1 MWMHLL
7 PELILSIGA
16 TIVLLISCG
25 GNQPQMRDLLR
36 WFSFATILGTITS
49 VIYQSDS
56 TVRIIEN
63 WTTISPLTT
72 AFTVTLLGLTGW
84 TILMAKTPER
94 NPGEWFSLILF
105 TGLGSMVLAR
115 TANLAGLFL
124 GIEILS
130 IALYILVAFLYEKK
144 INLRGGAIY
153 LVLASFASAFLGF
166 GMSLIYAVYGTINI
180 AEISHLA
187 ITGGKMPVLATLGF
201 GIFLVGVGFKLAV
214 VPFHMWAADVYE
226 AAPGAIS
233 GIIASTSKGAT
244 IAAFLPFSFLLTT
257 HHAVLV
263 FFSGASML
271 IGNLLGLRETRVKRI
286 LAYSSVAHVG
296 YLLLA
301 FLAVDSKVAMGG
313 MNSTNAI
320 LFYVAA
326 YGLSVLGAF
335 VVISILRPEGAVTLT
350 DLHGTARRN
359 PILATCLLIFTV
371 SLAGLPISMGFWGKL
386 YLFSIAFKA
395 GYMKLAI
402 LGLIASA
409 IGIFYYFRIIM
420 HTFMV
425 SPEMNPRGV
434 AAPTGSFEKAMVV
447 ATAFA
452 VVIFSIFP
460 DWFLSLIKLK
470 F

>member
-7 PELILSIGA
+7 PELIISIAA
-16 TIVLLISCG
+16 TLVLLISCG
-25 GNQPQMRDLLR
+25 GNHPAMRDLLR
-36 WFSFATILGTITS
+36 WFSFAGVLGTMASI
-49 VIYQSDS
+49 IYQATD
-56 TVRIIEN
+56 TVAIIEN

-72 AFTVTLLGLTGW
+72 AFTLTLLGLTGW
-84 TILMAKTPER
+84 TILLAKTPEK

-105 TGLGSMVLAR
+105 TGLGAMVLAR

-153 LVLASFASAFLGF
+153 LILASFASAFLGF
-166 GMSLIYAVYGTINI
+166 GMALVYAVYGTINI
-180 AEISHLA
+180 NEIADLVLTESPMPLLA
-187 ITGGKMPVLATLGF
+187 VLGF

-257 HHAVLV
+257 HHAVIV

-271 IGNLLGLRETRVKRI
+271 LGNLLGLRETRVKRI

-301 FLAVDSKVAMGG
+301 FLAI
-313 MNSTNAI
+313 NSTQVEGTINSFDAL

-335 VVISILRPEGAVTLT
+335 VVITILRPEGALTLT
-350 DLHGTARRN
+350 DLHGSARRN
-359 PILATCLLIFTV
+359 PVLSTCLLIFIV
-371 SLAGLPISMGFWGKL
+371 SLAGLPLSMGFWGKL

-395 GYMKLAI
+395 GYIKLAI
-402 LGLIASA
+402 FGLLGSA
-409 IGIFYYFRIIM
+409 IGIFYYVRIIA
-420 HTFMV
+420 HAFMV
-425 SPEMNPRGV
+425 SPEMNPRGIPT
-434 AAPTGSFEKAMVV
+434 PTGAFEKSMVI
-447 ATAFA
+447 ATALA

-460 DWFLSLIKLK
+460 DWFLSLIK
-470 F
+470 FSI